1 MKQADRSG
9 ADVALILDTDG
20 SAIARDMETGEQ
32 RTLKMNEIVS
42 ELAGR

>member
-9 ADVALILDTDG
+9 ADIALILDTDG
-20 SAIARDMETGEQ
+20 SAIVRDMETGEQ
-32 RTLKMNEIVS
+32 RSVQMNAIVS